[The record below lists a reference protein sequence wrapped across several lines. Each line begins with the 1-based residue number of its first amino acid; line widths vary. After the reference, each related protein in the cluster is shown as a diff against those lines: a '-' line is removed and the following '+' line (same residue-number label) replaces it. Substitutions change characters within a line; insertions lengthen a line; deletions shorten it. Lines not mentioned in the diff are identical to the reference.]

1 MSWRLSLLLLPG
13 TWPSWCMLLW
23 PWARGPGSLDHAA
36 GAVAGSDLP
45 AVSHAF
51 TSTSSHPGAL
61 YQAVLGMGLP
71 AWPQVTPSRGLT
83 VPVTQGGDRVT
94 KGNSGACWE
103 SPFTRLCAFGAPT
116 LCPVIFGGSKEG
128 GNQPY
133 PGEFIL
139 WWRWRAGHRGATGAS
154 LGCSPHQASCR
165 QLACASLAQGA
176 HWLYLWDSVWGRGW
190 AG

>member
-1 MSWRLSLLLLPG
+1 
-13 TWPSWCMLLW
+13 MLLGLGLALTFLQSCM
-23 PWARGPGSLDHAA
+23 PSPPPPH
-36 GAVAGSDLP
+36 
-45 AVSHAF
+45 
-51 TSTSSHPGAL
+51 TL

-103 SPFTRLCAFGAPT
+103 SPFTRLCTFGAPT
-116 LCPVIFGGSKEG
+116 LCPVIFGGFKEG

-139 WWRWRAGHRGATGAS
+139 WWRWRAGHRGAHRCLSGLLPTSGLMPPTSLCLPGAGSPLALPLGPAFGTGA
-154 LGCSPHQASCR
+154 G
-165 QLACASLAQGA
+165 QGEVA
-176 HWLYLWDSVWGRGW
+176 
-190 AG
+190 